1 MNYLVNTI
9 NTAAKA
15 TTTKEFAAYKSALA
29 YYLEQCEKYNIAEN
43 DIDKPLEPNADLS
56 SGGRG
61 YDAIIQLNCID
72 C

>member
-15 TTTKEFAAYKSALA
+15 TTTKEFATYSSAMA
-29 YYLEQCEKYNIAEN
+29 YYLEQCEKYNVLDEEV
-43 DIDKPLEPNADLS
+43 DRPFYDDSDLS

-61 YDAIIQLNCID
+61 YDAIIELNCLD
-72 C
+72 F

>member
-15 TTTKEFAAYKSALA
+15 ITTKEFAAYKSALA
-29 YYLEQCEKYNIAEN
+29 YYLEQCEKYNVPQQE
-43 DIDKPLEPNADLS
+43 IDMPAYDDCDLS